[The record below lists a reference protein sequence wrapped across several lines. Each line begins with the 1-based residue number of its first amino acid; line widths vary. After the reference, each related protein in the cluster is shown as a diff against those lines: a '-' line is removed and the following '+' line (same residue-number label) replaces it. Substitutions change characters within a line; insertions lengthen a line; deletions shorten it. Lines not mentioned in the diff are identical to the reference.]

1 MDPNFTST
9 PRWSTS
15 SFGAVPSTSP
25 MELAALGTHLHHGN
39 GARGP
44 TFPLRCA
51 AQAIDRWVA
60 PRLLTTSVVVAML
73 IGVGSLL
80 L

>member
-15 SFGAVPSTSP
+15 SFGDVPSTSP
-25 MELAALGTHLHHGN
+25 MELSALGTHLEQCN
-39 GARGP
+39 GARGH

-51 AQAIDRWVA
+51 AQAINRWVA
-60 PRLLTTSVVVAML
+60 LRLLTTSVVVVML